1 MSNFLLNPSQ
11 LTNPV
16 IPINTFRAVTLTKW
30 KPLVLCDIDD
40 TVIGYD
46 KDVEHFYNQLKM
58 YIEQKKSSQ
67 SGPAHI
73 FSSVLNDTGILNMTD
88 EEIRNTAHKM
98 FDDYRQSHKPKH
110 CDYDG
115 FVELLKRVYE
125 LGGELQFLTARNKQS
140 TAYTR
145 LQFKHIG
152 LKYDD
157 YRVNYTG
164 NVISK
169 GDYITRY
176 FNLNHFGEVVFI
188 DDLDSFI
195 DSVVVLCPSI
205 KCYKFEY
212 KPYRKLK
219 LGGVI

>member
-1 MSNFLLNPSQ
+1 MSNFFLNPSQ
-11 LTNPV
+11 LSNPV
-16 IPINTFRAVTLTKW
+16 IPITTFKSVTLTKR

-40 TVIGYD
+40 TVIVYD
-46 KDVEHFYNQLKM
+46 KDVDHFYNRLKM

-73 FSSVLNDTGILNMTD
+73 FSSVLNDRGMFSMTD
-88 EEIRNTAHKM
+88 EEMRNTAHKM
-98 FDDYRQSHKPKH
+98 FDDYRQFNKPKH
-110 CDYDG
+110 CDYSG
-115 FVELLKRVYE
+115 FVELLKRVHE
-125 LGGELQFLTARNKQS
+125 LGGELQFLTARSKQS

-145 LQFKHIG
+145 LQFDEIG

-157 YRVNYTG
+157 YKVNYTG

-188 DDLDSFI
+188 DDLDSYI
-195 DSVVVLCPSI
+195 HSVVVLCPSI
-205 KCYKFEY
+205 QCYKFVY
-212 KPYRKLK
+212 KSKEN
-219 LGGVI
+219 